1 MALETKTYDA
11 RDVIIVWG
19 EIELEGPAPGS
30 FVTIA
35 YDNDMVTKTTG
46 AQGFVVAT
54 ISAADGGSI
63 KWTASQ
69 ASPTNDRLS
78 AVAALQRRKGVG
90 LIKKPILVKHTNG
103 TTLALGPEA
112 WIKKSPDAA
121 FGDSLEPREWDFD
134 IPHLQA
140 FIGGSTR

>member
-1 MALETKTYDA
+1 MSLETKSYDA
-11 RDVIIVWG
+11 RDVIITWG
-19 EIELEGPAPGS
+19 EIELEGPAAGS

-35 YDNDMVTKTTG
+35 YDTDMATKTTG
-46 AQGFVVAT
+46 AQGFVVVT
-54 ISAADGGSI
+54 LSAADGGMV

-78 AVAALQRRKGVG
+78 AVAVLQRRKGVG
-90 LIKKPILVKHTNG
+90 LIKKPIQVKHVNG

-112 WIKKSPDAA
+112 WIKKTPDATFA
-121 FGDSLEPREWDFD
+121 AEAESREWEFD
-134 IPHLQA
+134 VAHLQA